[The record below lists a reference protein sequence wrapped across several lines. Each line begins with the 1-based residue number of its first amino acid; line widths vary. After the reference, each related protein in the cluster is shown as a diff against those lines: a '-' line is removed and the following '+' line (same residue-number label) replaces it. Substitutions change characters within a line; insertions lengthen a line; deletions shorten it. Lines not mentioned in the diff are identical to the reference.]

1 VKRRQEKLGT
11 KAQVSATIL
20 GAHLAWAQER
30 WPDALER
37 LERELDRERYLL
49 VSRTLEETDW
59 VSFAD
64 TVHVA
69 RAIVRLAGGE
79 PEATYY
85 ALGCHSASLNLAGAY
100 KSFSPDEPHRFF
112 DTMSFLHGSF
122 QNFGR
127 SLYERTGPNGGRIRL
142 EGYVEY
148 SPVFCESG
156 RGYYE
161 QALRMMHAPG
171 PVRATEV
178 TCQCAGDAACQF
190 DLSW

>member
-1 VKRRQEKLGT
+1 VKPKKEKLGSQ
-11 KAQVSATIL
+11 ARLSATIL
-20 GAHLAWAQER
+20 GAHLAWAQEQ

-37 LERELDRERYLL
+37 LERVLDQERYLL

-64 TVHVA
+64 AMMVA
-69 RAIVRLAGGE
+69 HAIARIAGGD
-79 PEATYY
+79 PMATFY
-85 ALGCHSASLNLAGAY
+85 ALGCHSASLNMAGAY
-100 KSFSPDEPHRFF
+100 KSFSPQEPHRFF

-127 SLYERTGPNGGRIRL
+127 STYVQTGATSGRIRL

-171 PVRATEV
+171 PVKAIET
-178 TCQCAGDAACQF
+178 TCQCAGAEACVF
-190 DLSW
+190 ELNW